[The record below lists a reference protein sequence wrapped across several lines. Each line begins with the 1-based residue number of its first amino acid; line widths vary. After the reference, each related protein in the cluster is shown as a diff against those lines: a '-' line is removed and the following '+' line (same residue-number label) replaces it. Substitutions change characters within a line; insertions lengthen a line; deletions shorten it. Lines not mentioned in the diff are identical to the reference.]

1 MVISEIFREN
11 DTGLN
16 CLLNTTSIGPLRE
29 IFDAVP
35 SAVVIVNADEQ
46 ILYVNK
52 RGVELYGIDCTGFE
66 MDKHLSDIKVIKSDG
81 SPFPIEDMPVKH
93 SLKSGQVVRNVEM
106 TIENLNG
113 KRYPINISSSPLR
126 DSFGK
131 INGAVV
137 IFEDFTE
144 RKITVKEL
152 IESEEM
158 HTKNAEDKYQMLF
171 NSIDQGFF
179 LIDVIFDE
187 NDKPIDMHYVEANN
201 KATEMLGRNFT
212 GMKLREIDEGY
223 KEYWFEI
230 FGKVALTGQSIR
242 MEQYAEPDKK
252 WYSFYIFKIGDEK
265 SRRIGNIFLDITS
278 RKQAEKEIIEA
289 NERLAQNVEEKY
301 RMLFETMDEGF
312 CTIDVIFDDK
322 EKAIDWRYL
331 ETNSQFVNQGASP
344 NAVGKLVTEIYPKI
358 EEFWFDFYGKVA
370 LSGVS
375 ARMENEFK
383 TLNKWY
389 EIYAYKIGGPESR
402 KVGALFRDITKRKLD
417 EEALKKS
424 ENHARELVK
433 ELEHAD
439 KNKNMFISALSH
451 ELRNPLAAIKSSITL
466 LELSDSWKNSGKA
479 IEVINRQSNNLSRM
493 VDDLLDVSRI
503 NQNKMVL
510 KKERLDLNEIII
522 NAAEDFKGFYIAKD
536 IMLNLDICAEPL
548 YLDGDSVRLS
558 QMIDNLL
565 NNAMKFT
572 LAGCSVKL
580 SLQRNGNDALIC
592 VEDDGIG
599 IESDLL
605 PYLFTPFT
613 QADKSLNRQNSG
625 LGLGLSIVKGISELH
640 GGSVSAYSEG
650 SGKGSRFTIQLP
662 IMSEKQTCEIEEQC
676 KYENVK
682 VNKQHSVLVI
692 EDNRDL
698 ADITCELIK
707 FLGHDAEYATSG
719 SKGLL
724 RIQEL
729 NPDII
734 MCDIGLPDMNG
745 YDVAVK
751 IRKELGLKHVFLIAC
766 SGYARKHDIDM
777 SMKAGFN
784 RHLAKPVDF
793 ATLEKVLNDVK

>member
-1 MVISEIFREN
+1 M
-11 DTGLN
+11 
-16 CLLNTTSIGPLRE
+16 TSIEQFRE

-35 SAVVIVNADEQ
+35 SAIVVVNADGQ
-46 ILYVNK
+46 FLYVNK
-52 RGVELYGIDCTGFE
+52 RGLELYGIDYTGFE
-66 MDKHLSDIKVIKSDG
+66 MDKHISGVKAVRQDG
-81 SPFPIEDMPVKH
+81 SPFPLEDMPVRH
-93 SLKSGQVVRNVEM
+93 SLKSGEVVRNVEM
-106 TIENLNG
+106 IIVNTNG
-113 KRYPINISSSPLR
+113 IRYPVNVSSSPLH
-126 DSFGK
+126 DNHGK
-131 INGAVV
+131 INGAIV
-137 IFEDFTE
+137 IFEEFIE
-144 RKITVKEL
+144 RKLRVNEL
-152 IESEEM
+152 IESEEI
-158 HTKNAEDKYQMLF
+158 HAKIAEEKYQMLF

-187 NDKPIDMHYVEANN
+187 NDRPIDMQYVEANN

-223 KEYWFEI
+223 EEYWFEI

-242 MEQYAEPDKK
+242 MEQYADPDKK
-252 WYSFYIFKIGDEK
+252 WYSFYIFKIGDDK
-265 SRRIGNIFLDITS
+265 SRRIGNIFFDITS
-278 RKQAEKEIIEA
+278 RKQAEKETIEA
-289 NERLAQNVEEKY
+289 KERLAQNVEEKY
-301 RMLFETMDEGF
+301 RMLFENMDEGF
-312 CTIDVIFDDK
+312 CTIDVIFNDRG
-322 EKAIDWRYL
+322 KAIDWRYL
-331 ETNSQFVNQGASP
+331 ETNSQFEVQGACP
-344 NAVGKLVTEIYPKI
+344 HAAGRLVTELYPQI
-358 EEFWFDFYGKVA
+358 EDFWFDFYGNVA

-375 ARMENEFK
+375 ARIENEFK

-402 KVGALFRDITKRKLD
+402 RVGALFREVTKRKLD

-439 KNKNMFISALSH
+439 KNKNMFISSLSH

-479 IEVINRQSNNLSRM
+479 IDVISRQSNNLSRM

-510 KKERLDLNEIII
+510 KRERLDLNEIII
-522 NAAEDFKGFYIAKD
+522 KASQDFKGFYMAKD
-536 IMLNLDICAEPL
+536 ITLNLDICEESL
-548 YLDGDSVRLS
+548 YLDGDAVRLS
-558 QMIDNLL
+558 QMIENLL
-565 NNAMKFT
+565 HNAMKFT
-572 LAGCSVKL
+572 LSGCIVNL
-580 SLQRNGNDALIC
+580 SLQRVDNQAFIC

-640 GGSVSAYSEG
+640 GGSISAYSEG

-662 IMSEKQTCEIEEQC
+662 IISEKHVEEIEEQC
-676 KYENVK
+676 KFETIK
-682 VNKQHSVLVI
+682 GNKQHNILVI

-698 ADITCELIK
+698 ADITCELIQ
-707 FLGHDAEYATSG
+707 FLGYNAEYATSG

-724 RIQEL
+724 RIKEL

-751 IRKELGLKHVFLIAC
+751 IRKELGLKSVFLIAC
-766 SGYARKHDIDM
+766 SGYARKQDIEM

-784 RHLAKPVDF
+784 LHLAKPVDF
-793 ATLEKVLNDVK
+793 ATLEKVLNEVK